1 MIACL
6 YEGSAERAILDIL
19 YENNF
24 LSFSKDDLLS
34 GDFIRRVPGSVF
46 CTRYL
51 SFGMKDA
58 RITIMHVQDS
68 RKEKFNIP
76 KAYLKRV
83 ASDTRYITNPE
94 IEILVIL
101 AEGKKQRFIYCK
113 EKLHLKDVM
122 NYEHMRTYFADS
134 DKLLKSIKLHEMYY
148 GGDIKTLYALL
159 SDEAKKKAESL
170 I

>member
-19 YENNF
+19 YENSF

-58 RITIMHVQDS
+58 HITIMHVQDS

-83 ASDTRYITNPE
+83 ASDIRYITNPE

-101 AEGKKQRFIYCK
+101 AEEKKQRFIYCK
-113 EKLHLKDVM
+113 EKLHLKDVK

-134 DKLLKSIKLHEMYY
+134 DKLLKSIKLHKMYY
-148 GGDIKTLYALL
+148 GW
-159 SDEAKKKAESL
+159 
-170 I
+170 

>member
-1 MIACL
+1 
-6 YEGSAERAILDIL
+6 
-19 YENNF
+19 
-24 LSFSKDDLLS
+24 
-34 GDFIRRVPGSVF
+34 
-46 CTRYL
+46 
-51 SFGMKDA
+51 
-58 RITIMHVQDS
+58 MHVQDS

-83 ASDTRYITNPE
+83 ASDIRYITNPE

-101 AEGKKQRFIYCK
+101 EKGKNNDFKKCKLKPSIYCK
-113 EKLHLKDVM
+113 EKLHLKDVK

-134 DKLLKSIKLHEMYY
+134 DKLLKSIKLHKMYY
-148 GGDIKTLYALL
+148 GGDIKTLYDLL